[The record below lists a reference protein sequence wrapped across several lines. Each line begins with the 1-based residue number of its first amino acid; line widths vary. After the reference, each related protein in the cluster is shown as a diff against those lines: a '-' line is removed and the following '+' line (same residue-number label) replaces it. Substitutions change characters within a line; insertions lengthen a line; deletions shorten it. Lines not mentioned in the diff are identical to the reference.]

1 MTCDEFRE
9 QLAELAVGGVDA
21 SERNDLLSHT
31 AACASCQMALEQ
43 MTTVADR
50 VLDETLEIEPP
61 AGFEQRVLSHLNAAP
76 LAATVSAPRAR
87 VRTAVLVACAL
98 AAGSIATVLG
108 ANAVRDRDGARAR
121 PSAAAHVVRQGT
133 LIRKD
138 GRPNGQVMLVDQPR
152 AMVIVTIDHPRPFTG
167 RVNCELELPN
177 GQKSVVGSWSY
188 DEVESGAWA
197 VGIPDESL
205 SAIRMNVLDTTGA
218 VAASSSLA

>member
-9 QLAELAVGGVDA
+9 QLAELAVGGIDA
-21 SERNDLLSHT
+21 SLRNDLLSHT

-61 AGFEQRVLSHLNAAP
+61 PGFEQRVLSHLNTVP
-76 LAATVSAPRAR
+76 LATVSAPRAR
-87 VRTAVLVACAL
+87 IRAAVLVACAL
-98 AAGSIATVLG
+98 AAGSIATVLV
-108 ANAVRDRDGARAR
+108 ANAVRDRGQ
-121 PSAAAHVVRQGT
+121 PSAAVHAVRRGI

-138 GRPNGQVMLVDQPR
+138 GRPNGQVLLVDQPR
-152 AMVIVTIDHPRPFTG
+152 AMVIVTIDHPRPFSG
-167 RVNCELELPN
+167 RVSCELELAN

-188 DEVESGAWA
+188 DDVESGAWA

-205 SAIRMNVLDTTGA
+205 TAIRMNVLDTTGA
-218 VAASSSLA
+218 VAASSALG

>member
-9 QLAELAVGGVDA
+9 QLAELAVGGIDA
-21 SERNDLLSHT
+21 SERNDLLRHT
-31 AACASCQMALEQ
+31 AHCASCQMALEQ
-43 MTTVADR
+43 MTTVADC

-61 AGFEQRVLSHLNAAP
+61 PGFEQRVLSRLNAAP
-76 LAATVSAPRAR
+76 LATVSAPRAR

-98 AAGSIATVLG
+98 AAGSIATVLV
-108 ANAVRDRDGARAR
+108 ANTVRDRAQ
-121 PSAAAHVVRQGT
+121 PSAAVHAVRHGT
-133 LIRKD
+133 LIRID

-177 GQKSVVGSWSY
+177 GHKSVVGSWSY
-188 DEVESGAWA
+188 DDVESGAWA

-205 SAIRMNVLDTTGA
+205 TAIRMNVLDTTGA
-218 VAASSSLA
+218 VAASSTLN

>member
-9 QLAELAVGGVDA
+9 QLAELAVGSIDA
-21 SERNDLLSHT
+21 SERNDLLTHT
-31 AACASCQMALEQ
+31 AACASCQMALDQ

-50 VLDETLEIEPP
+50 VLDDTAEIEPP
-61 AGFEQRVLSHLNAAP
+61 PGFEQRVLSRLNASP
-76 LAATVSAPRAR
+76 LAKVSAPRAR
-87 VRTAVLVACAL
+87 VRGAVLVACAL
-98 AAGSIATVLG
+98 AAGSIAAVLV
-108 ANAVRDRDGARAR
+108 ANSVRDRAQ
-121 PSAAAHVVRQGT
+121 PSAAVHAIRQGI

-167 RVNCELELPN
+167 RVSCELELPS

-188 DEVESGAWA
+188 DDVESGAWA

-205 SAIRMNVLDTTGA
+205 TAVRMNVLDTTGA
-218 VAASSSLA
+218 VAASSTLN

>member
-1 MTCDEFRE
+1 MTCSEFRE
-9 QLAELAVGGVDA
+9 QLAELAVGGIDA

-31 AACASCQMALEQ
+31 AACASCQIALEQ

-61 AGFEQRVLSHLNAAP
+61 PGFEQRALSHLNAAP
-76 LAATVSAPRAR
+76 LVASVRAPRAR
-87 VRTAVLVACAL
+87 VRAAVLVACAL

-108 ANAVRDRDGARAR
+108 ANAVRDRAQ
-121 PSAAAHVVRQGT
+121 PSSAVHAVRQGT

-167 RVNCELELPN
+167 RVNCELVLPN

-188 DEVESGAWA
+188 DDVESGAWA

-205 SAIRMNVLDTTGA
+205 TAIRMNVLDTTGA
-218 VAASSSLA
+218 VVASSTLN

>member
-9 QLAELAVGGVDA
+9 QLAELAVGGIDA

-31 AACASCQMALEQ
+31 AVCASCQMALEQ

-61 AGFEQRVLSHLNAAP
+61 PGFEQRVLSHLYAAP
-76 LAATVSAPRAR
+76 LVAVSAPRAR

-98 AAGSIATVLG
+98 AAGSIATVLV
-108 ANAVRDRDGARAR
+108 ANAARDRDLAQTR
-121 PSAAAHVVRQGT
+121 PSAAVHAVRHGI

-138 GRPNGQVMLVDQPR
+138 GRPNGQVVLVDQPR

-167 RVNCELELPN
+167 RVSCELELPN

-188 DEVESGAWA
+188 DDVESGAWA
-197 VGIPDESL
+197 VGIPDETL
-205 SAIRMNVLDTTGA
+205 TATRMNVLDTTGA
-218 VAASSSLA
+218 VAASSTLN

>member
-1 MTCDEFRE
+1 MTCNEFRE
-9 QLAELAVGGVDA
+9 QLAELAVGGIDA

-61 AGFEQRVLSHLNAAP
+61 PGFEQRVLSHLNAAP

-108 ANAVRDRDGARAR
+108 ANAVRDRAR
-121 PSAAAHVVRQGT
+121 PSAAVHAVRQGT
-133 LIRKD
+133 LVRKD
-138 GRPNGQVMLVDQPR
+138 GRPNGQVMLVDRPR

-167 RVNCELELPN
+167 RVNCELVLPN

-205 SAIRMNVLDTTGA
+205 AAIRMNVLDTTGA
-218 VAASSSLA
+218 VAASSTLN

>member
-9 QLAELAVGGVDA
+9 QLAELAVGGIDA
-21 SERNDLLSHT
+21 SDRNDLLSHC
-31 AACASCQMALEQ
+31 AACASCQMALEP

-61 AGFEQRVLSHLNAAP
+61 PGFEQRVLSHLNTVP
-76 LAATVSAPRAR
+76 LATVSGPRAR

-98 AAGSIATVLG
+98 AAGSIATVLV
-108 ANAVRDRDGARAR
+108 ANAVRDQTR
-121 PSAAAHVVRQGT
+121 PDTAVHEVRHGT

-167 RVNCELELPN
+167 RVNCELVLAN

-205 SAIRMNVLDTTGA
+205 TAIRMNVLDTTGA
-218 VAASSSLA
+218 VAASSTLT

>member
-1 MTCDEFRE
+1 MTCNEFRE
-9 QLAELAVGGVDA
+9 QLAELAVGGIDA
-21 SERNDLLSHT
+21 SERNDLLSHS
-31 AACASCQMALEQ
+31 ADCASCQMALEQ

-50 VLDETLEIEPP
+50 VLDETPEIEPP
-61 AGFEQRVLSHLNAAP
+61 PGFEQRVLSHLNAAP

-87 VRTAVLVACAL
+87 VRTAILVACAL
-98 AAGSIATVLG
+98 AAGSIATVLV
-108 ANAVRDRDGARAR
+108 ANAVRDRAQ
-121 PSAAAHVVRQGT
+121 PNAAVHAVRQGT

-167 RVNCELELPN
+167 RVNCELVLPN

-205 SAIRMNVLDTTGA
+205 AAVRMNVLDTTGA
-218 VAASSSLA
+218 VAASSALG

>member
-9 QLAELAVGGVDA
+9 QLAELAVGGIDA
-21 SERNDLLSHT
+21 SDRTGLLSH
-31 AACASCQMALEQ
+31 AAICASCQMALEQ

-61 AGFEQRVLSHLNAAP
+61 PGFEQRVLSHLNTVP
-76 LAATVSAPRAR
+76 LAPVSATRAR

-98 AAGSIATVLG
+98 AAGSVATVLV
-108 ANAVRDRDGARAR
+108 ANAARDRAEPSRAV
-121 PSAAAHVVRQGT
+121 HEVRHGT

-138 GRPNGQVMLVDQPR
+138 GRPNGQVTLVDQPR

-167 RVNCELELPN
+167 RVNCELELAN

-205 SAIRMNVLDTTGA
+205 NAIRMNVLDTTGA
-218 VAASSSLA
+218 VAASSTLT